1 MDLGHV
7 LSILRR
13 HWVLLFVA
21 ILVGLGLGG
30 ARYSSTARSYD
41 ATSTVFFSLSRSQTV
56 GDLSQGSTYLQSLTQ
71 SYADVTTSKLVLDP
85 VISDLSLRTTPIR
98 LARQITAR
106 PRTNTAILDIHVS
119 DSTPAR
125 AAQVANAVADELQ
138 RTVAQLAPRGSAS
151 AATTNLTII
160 SSAVPPTSAAAPT
173 VLPNLGLGLIVGL
186 VIGLAVVV
194 ARELVVAPVVTREAA
209 AEVTSAPVLSL
220 VGRTIRRQRPLPTI
234 SAPRSAQAQAYS
246 MLRTNLQLQR
256 PGNRPMQLVVTSA
269 RPGEGRTTTA
279 VNLAVAVAQAAH
291 RVLLVD
297 ADLRRPAIATVLR
310 LTGGEGL
317 STVLAGSAS
326 LEQAT
331 VTWMA
336 EGDDSA
342 RLSVL
347 PAGPVPTNPGDLLA
361 SEAMDKLLDQVRHRY
376 DVVIFDSSPLLQAT
390 DAAALAARVRGAL
403 LVVDG
408 HRTRRVRLNEAVI
421 RLALAGADT
430 VGVVLNRSDRGK
442 IGGYAPSAAEP
453 AKVEG

>member
-13 HWVLLFVA
+13 HWVIMLVA
-21 ILVGLGLGG
+21 VIGGLALGG
-30 ARYSSTARSYD
+30 ARYASTPRSYET
-41 ATSTVFFSLSRSQTV
+41 TSTVFFSLNRSQTV
-56 GDLSQGSTYLQSLTQ
+56 GDLSQGSAYLQSLSQ
-71 SYADVTTSKLVLDP
+71 SYADVATSKLVLDP
-85 VISDLSLRTTPIR
+85 VISELGLRTTTAK
-98 LARQITAR
+98 LARQISAK

-119 DSTPAR
+119 DSTPSQAAR
-125 AAQVANAVADELQ
+125 VANSVAGELQ
-138 RTVAQLAPRGSAS
+138 RTVAALAPRGSAS
-151 AATTNLTII
+151 AATTTVTII
-160 SSAVPPTSAAAPT
+160 SPAVAPSGAASPQ
-173 VLPNLGLGLIVGL
+173 VLPNLGLGLLVGL
-186 VIGLAVVV
+186 VIGLAMVIGREVV
-194 ARELVVAPVVTREAA
+194 LAPVANREAA

-220 VGRTIRRQRPLPTI
+220 VGRTGRRQRPLPTI

-256 PGNRPMQLVVTSA
+256 PGNRPTQLVVTSA

-279 VNLAVAVAQAAH
+279 VNLAVAVAQAEH

-297 ADLRRPAIATVLR
+297 ADLRRPAVATVLG
-310 LTGGEGL
+310 LATADGL
-317 STVLAGSAS
+317 STVLVGTAT

-331 VTWMA
+331 VTWVP

-347 PAGPVPTNPGDLLA
+347 PAGPVPANPGDLMA
-361 SEAMDKLLDQVRHRY
+361 SEAMDKLLDMVRHRY

-408 HRTRRVRLNEAVI
+408 HRTRRARLNEAVI

-430 VGVVLNRSDRGK
+430 VGVVLNRSHRGK
-442 IGGYAPSAAEP
+442 VGRYVPAVAAR
-453 AKVEG
+453 ATHR